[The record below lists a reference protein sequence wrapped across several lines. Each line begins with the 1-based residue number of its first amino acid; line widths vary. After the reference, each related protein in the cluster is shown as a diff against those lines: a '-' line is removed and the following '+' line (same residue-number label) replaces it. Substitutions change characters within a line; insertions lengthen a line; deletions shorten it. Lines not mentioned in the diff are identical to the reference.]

1 MDYISFDRPKLWL
14 NVAGFVFCCAAAAY
28 LLYEGRTGRH
38 DLTAVLLFL
47 IFAINSLF
55 RIFVYFKLE
64 RIRKSAASVEEIV
77 HAEHRQGLIVSIFS
91 NAMFLLFLLLLFIEY
106 MIEPRLPAGWV
117 ILFAVFVL
125 MLVWTLV
132 LSIRNLKR
140 FDKSVKN

>member
-1 MDYISFDRPKLWL
+1 MDYSSFDRPKLWL
-14 NVAGFVFCCAAAAY
+14 NVAGFVFCCATVAY
-28 LLYEGRTGRH
+28 LLYEGGTGRH

-64 RIRKSAASVEEIV
+64 RIRKSAASAEEIV
-77 HAEHRQGLIVSIFS
+77 HAERRQGLVISIFS

-106 MIEPRLPAGWV
+106 WIASRHPVALA
-117 ILFAVFVL
+117 ILFAAFIL

-140 FDKSVKN
+140 FDRS

>member
-1 MDYISFDRPKLWL
+1 MDYSSFDRPKMWL
-14 NVAGFVFCCAAAAY
+14 NVAGFVFCCAAATY
-28 LLYEGRTGRH
+28 LLYEGVAARH
-38 DLTAVLLFL
+38 DLSAVLLFL

-77 HAEHRQGLIVSIFS
+77 HAERHQGLVVSIFS

-106 MIEPRLPAGWV
+106 LIEPRLPAALS
-117 ILFAVFVL
+117 ILFSVFLL

-140 FDKSVKN
+140 FDRS

>member
-1 MDYISFDRPKLWL
+1 MDYSSFDRPKLWL

-28 LLYEGRTGRH
+28 LLYEGMAARH
-38 DLTAVLLFL
+38 DLAAVLLFL

-64 RIRKSAASVEEIV
+64 RIRKSAASAVEIV
-77 HAEHRQGLIVSIFS
+77 HAEHRQGLVVSIFS
-91 NAMFLLFLLLLFIEY
+91 NAMFLLFLLMLFIEY

-140 FDKSVKN
+140 FDRS